1 MASSVQIRVGQ
12 SDIVKVLGDKELL
25 REFGK
30 LEDKFKRRLLRPAI
44 RVGLTPVVNAVK
56 KNVPVDDGFL
66 REEIKKHVSKR
77 GAWGRVYVDN
87 GEWTDS
93 NGKKKKPSKYAHLV
107 EFGTKHKAPHSFMR
121 AGQEASRNQAFRKIQ
136 AHMRKNLKL
145 VEKL

>member
-1 MASSVQIRVGQ
+1 MATKASINVGQ
-12 SDIVKVLGDKELL
+12 SALVKVIGDKELL
-25 REFGK
+25 REFDK

-44 RVGLTPVVNAVK
+44 NVGLTPVVNAVK

-77 GAWGRVYVDN
+77 GAWGRVYVNSATYTGVD
-87 GEWTDS
+87 
-93 NGKKKKPSKYAHLV
+93 GKRKNPAKYAHLV

-121 AGQEASRNQAFRKIQ
+121 AGKEESQGQALRKIQ